1 MPAPSPEEQLPF
13 LLDEDPSR
21 GSSKHS
27 NMNSQAGSS
36 VNAQMGLSQQQQ
48 YQQQQAVQPSL
59 QQQQQ
64 EQERQGLAQ
73 QRRAWSMDPQQALQ
87 VGSLQV
93 FLVPVHP
100 QQKLGD
106 RWESGHV
113 QCIPSAWV

>member
-36 VNAQMGLSQQQQ
+36 VNAQMGPPQQQQ
-48 YQQQQAVQPSL
+48 YQQQQVVQPSL
-59 QQQQQ
+59 QQQ

-73 QRRAWSMDPQQALQ
+73 QRRAWSIDPQQALQ

-106 RWESGHV
+106 RWESGHI